1 MREIYSNLIGL
12 SVGQLIVMSD
22 SVLKT
27 VINNNIHDDETKL
40 LAINELNGRYLNDK
54 QRGSNNE
61 R

>member
-1 MREIYSNLIGL
+1 MREMYSNLVGL

-40 LAINELNGRYLNDK
+40 LAKSELNGRHLNDK
-54 QRGSNNE
+54 QRGGNNG
-61 R
+61 